1 MGYFFNVTNISS
13 NLNKHCLRMRSVW
26 ITTGITQSI
35 LIYRTPSIGI
45 VFKIHKSLD
54 QVIRMDIDIIP
65 TPEVGARQET
75 SVHNQL
81 CDQAMDYEVWLTD
94 HQYIL
99 TKLKRHRIWWGKKK
113 SIQGNSDFN
122 IDTWGTSLIPHA
134 TYRNTTTSHPINSLR
149 GSSSGY
155 LTQGFSSPLHRV
167 ASASSPCFINASV

>member
-1 MGYFFNVTNISS
+1 MGYVFNVTNISS

-26 ITTGITQSI
+26 ITAGITQPI

-99 TKLKRHRIWWGKKK
+99 TKLKRHRIWWGKKNPFRVTVTLTLTLEVLP
-113 SIQGNSDFN
+113 SSHMLLTEIPPQVTPSTASGGVAQ
-122 IDTWGTSLIPHA
+122 DTWP
-134 TYRNTTTSHPINSLR
+134 RV
-149 GSSSGY
+149 
-155 LTQGFSSPLHRV
+155 SPPLSIGWLLLL
-167 ASASSPCFINASV
+167 ALAL